1 MYLSSSS
8 SSSESSKSQISQ
20 RVMINVPITL
30 DFLFLDVFVGVA
42 FLGSGFFSFWDDDPD
57 EAGGLPPKKLRMS
70 PIADE

>member
-1 MYLSSSS
+1 
-8 SSSESSKSQISQ
+8 
-20 RVMINVPITL
+20 MINVPITL